1 MKKIIFLIILILG
14 ISVSLFSTII
24 VNKTGPYYVGDSIGF
39 NKDCHEGTNRDDSW
53 WDWGDSSPTT
63 MHTDDADYGWQ
74 YHTFTSPG
82 TYTVTYT
89 RGAPYSTP
97 WCTSSPET
105 YIITIQANRY
115 LSASPSDPSVGQS
128 ITFRA
133 HNYLYTSGIVWDM
146 GDGTVLNINNPKNGV
161 AGVTGGQVVQHTYSK
176 SGTYTV
182 RATEDTVYSTLSIT
196 VSEDRYIT
204 VSPSVPYAGQLLTF
218 TAVNFLTPD
227 SIKWDMG
234 DGTILNINEPIT
246 KRGAKR
252 LSGSTIQYTYKSP
265 GNYNVRA
272 YDENGSQTIPVSLS
286 VGVAMPNRQIVYSP
300 EINVRVDQPVFFGVT
315 GFLTNIID
323 WNFGDG
329 TVNPGA
335 SVTIMHRFQ
344 TSGTW
349 TVTAK
354 DSSIDHSPIPKQIL
368 ILPENRELRLNM
380 PEVRVN
386 EPIQISALNFRGDLI
401 LWDFGDGKQE
411 SSGHSVS
418 HIYERGG
425 NYIIKARDENGESL
439 KEFTATIIVR
449 GITDEVH
456 LEVAEIRLDNGKY
469 YKVVPRNSKDL
480 KAVLR
485 MKMRGTGSVSG
496 YWLVD
501 GNPFEFFNEL
511 AVQGELK
518 EIFTGTIPG
527 LPTLEPG
534 MHTVSVR
541 LTKPSEVALN
551 FPVLKYFVLPT
562 ETIMETISPNDGF
575 VVKEKEIPLFSWKE
589 PKGASKYQIGFSN
602 YIYPILMNEKSVTW
616 VDIGSKLSYRPS
628 KTVWDKIKRNK
639 WTHWKIRAYDTNKQ
653 FIAESEIQDIKV
665 VIATAEISLNSI
677 TDLEGN
683 KIKVSN
689 GIIRSDKKNLLV
701 GGDITYKGNSKF
713 IVLRVYSGEEMID
726 QLLFRDVKKNETRSF
741 ETSIP
746 NMKNDTKIKF
756 EVLKTSSPSVIIG
769 IKGLILRKK

>member
-1 MKKIIFLIILILG
+1 MKVKLVIFFIIFIL
-14 ISVSLFSTII
+14 SVGLY
-24 VNKTGPYYVGDSIGF
+24 PSITNPTNGQSF
-39 NKDCHEGTNRDDSW
+39 NIGTNVTFR
-53 WDWGDSSPTT
+53 WDAPSSMETGDRWHFPDGVVVS
-63 MHTDDADYGWQ
+63 AAY
-74 YHTFTSPG
+74 Y
-82 TYTVTYT
+82 
-89 RGAPYSTP
+89 
-97 WCTSSPET
+97 
-105 YIITIQANRY
+105 
-115 LSASPSDPSVGQS
+115 ASPSIVIHQVKTIGSYAVRYEYHDYSTTYYDTVTINIIENRSISSSNDTFIAGSPIKFSATNFSTPSNIRWV
-128 ITFRA
+128 
-133 HNYLYTSGIVWDM
+133 M
-146 GDGTVLNINNPKNGV
+146 GDGTTVNASYNH
-161 AGVTGGQVVQHTYSK
+161 THTYSK
-176 SGTYTV
+176 PGTYTV
-182 RATEDTVYSTLSIT
+182 RAYDFNGDTNSTPVTFVVT
-196 VSEDRYIT
+196 VSESRYIT